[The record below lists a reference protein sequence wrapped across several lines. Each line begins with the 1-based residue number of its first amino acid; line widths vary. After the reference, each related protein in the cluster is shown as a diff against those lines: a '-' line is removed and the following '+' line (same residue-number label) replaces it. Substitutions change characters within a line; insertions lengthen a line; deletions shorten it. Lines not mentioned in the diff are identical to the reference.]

1 MIALIK
7 IGDGDVRGKF
17 FLAALL
23 GTSILPFLKVW
34 WAPSYFGTDG
44 SPSPR
49 PVSSTHSVKVNFW
62 EHDPLWPHRELFSE
76 QSSPRSNC
84 FEKELSVSSSGF
96 NVKETKNSLSPS
108 FIFKSFY

>member
-23 GTSILPFLKVW
+23 GQSILPFLKVW

-49 PVSSTHSVKVNFW
+49 PVSSTHSVKVQFDSGNMT
-62 EHDPLWPHRELFSE
+62 HCGLTGELFSE
-76 QSSPRSNC
+76 PVFPTS
-84 FEKELSVSSSGF
+84 EL
-96 NVKETKNSLSPS
+96 L
-108 FIFKSFY
+108 